1 MRRSS
6 AEESALSP
14 SMSSVVDFGR
24 VPVDSGRYTV
34 RAVERSGMY
43 DKILFPTNGG
53 VASERAAESAVET
66 AAAHGATLHVLYVV
80 GEEAVE
86 EVADEA
92 RSAGVEVVTEI
103 CHGVPH
109 EEILG
114 YIDDNDPDLVIMGTK
129 ERPGEYRQM
138 LGSVTERILRTASV
152 PVTVVKTPVEE

>member
-1 MRRSS
+1 
-6 AEESALSP
+6 
-14 SMSSVVDFGR
+14 
-24 VPVDSGRYTV
+24 
-34 RAVERSGMY
+34 MY
-43 DKILFPTNGG
+43 ENILFPTNGG
-53 VASERAAESAVET
+53 IASERAAESAVET

-80 GEEAVE
+80 DEKVYSAYSGDEYVHEEEGLESALRQEGEEAVG

-92 RSAGVEVVTEI
+92 RAAGVEVETEI

-114 YIDDNDPDLVIMGTK
+114 YIDENVPDLVIMGTK

-152 PVTVVKTPVEE
+152 PVTVVKTPVNE